1 MGLPTVHG
9 DTIESLIRER
19 RETEEEVRRL
29 QKEIKRLSLER
40 GEAPDS
46 AADEEIERL
55 ARLRQEKSRKLTE
68 ICMVART
75 ISAGD

>member
-1 MGLPTVHG
+1 MGSPTVHG

-40 GEAPDS
+40 G
-46 AADEEIERL
+46 
-55 ARLRQEKSRKLTE
+55 LRVQLPMRRSSGLPGSGKRSH
-68 ICMVART
+68 AN
-75 ISAGD
+75 

>member
-1 MGLPTVHG
+1 MGSPTVHG

-40 GEAPDS
+40 GYAPDS

>member
-1 MGLPTVHG
+1 MGSPTVHG

-29 QKEIKRLSLER
+29 QSEIKRLSLER
-40 GEAPDS
+40 GEAPD
-46 AADEEIERL
+46 ADEEIERL
-55 ARLRQEKSRKLTE
+55 AMLRQEKSRKLTE

>member
-1 MGLPTVHG
+1 MGSPTVHG

-19 RETEEEVRRL
+19 RENEEEVRRL

-40 GEAPDS
+40 GEAPGS

>member
-1 MGLPTVHG
+1 MGSPTVHG

-29 QKEIKRLSLER
+29 QKEIKRLSLEK

>member
-1 MGLPTVHG
+1 MGSPTVHG

-19 RETEEEVRRL
+19 RETEEAVRRL

-40 GEAPDS
+40 GDAPDS

>member
-1 MGLPTVHG
+1 MGSPTVHG

-29 QKEIKRLSLER
+29 QKEIKQLSLER

>member
-1 MGLPTVHG
+1 MGSPTVHG

-29 QKEIKRLSLER
+29 QKEIKLLSLER
-40 GEAPDS
+40 GEAPGS

-68 ICMVART
+68 ICMVARM

>member
-1 MGLPTVHG
+1 MGSPTVHG

-29 QKEIKRLSLER
+29 QKEIKRLSLEKD
-40 GEAPDS
+40 GAPDS

-55 ARLRQEKSRKLTE
+55 ARLKKEKARKLTE

>member
-29 QKEIKRLSLER
+29 QSEIKRLSLER
-40 GEAPDS
+40 GGTPDS
-46 AADEEIERL
+46 AADEELERL
-55 ARLRQEKSRKLTE
+55 AQLRQEKSRKLTE

>member
-1 MGLPTVHG
+1 MGSPTVHG

-40 GEAPDS
+40 DGAPDS

>member
-1 MGLPTVHG
+1 MGSPTVHG

-40 GEAPDS
+40 GDAPDS

>member
-40 GEAPDS
+40 GDAPDS

>member
-1 MGLPTVHG
+1 MGSPTVHG

-29 QKEIKRLSLER
+29 QDEIKRITLER
-40 GEAPDS
+40 GEAPGS

>member
-1 MGLPTVHG
+1 MGSPTVHG

-19 RETEEEVRRL
+19 RETEEEGRRL

-40 GEAPDS
+40 GDAPDS